1 MIPGSFDY
9 HKPESLEDAVGLLND
24 LGDDAKVLAGGHS
37 LIPLMKLRLAEPA
50 HLVDINGLEGLDYI
64 KEEDGYLKIGAMVTE
79 TQLEESGLIAEKY
92 PILKD
97 TSKVIADPLV
107 RNKATVGGNIAH
119 GDPANDHPATMM
131 AMNAEVVVKG
141 PSGPMTDG
149 ERTVAIDDFFV
160 GPLMTALGHNEILT
174 EIRIPEP
181 GSGSGATYLKLERKV
196 GDYAIAGV
204 AASVTVDGDGNC
216 TSAGI
221 ALTNVGPTPVRV
233 TAAQDALTGKALSD
247 EAIAGAATL
256 ASEGAQPV
264 ADHRGSE
271 DYKCADVVALTKRAI
286 AKARDRAEGG
296 E

>member
-1 MIPGSFDY
+1 MIPGPFDY

-64 KEEDGYLKIGAMVTE
+64 KEEDGFLKIGAMVTE
-79 TQLEESGLIAEKY
+79 TQLEASDLIAEKY

-97 TSKVIADPLV
+97 TSEVIADPLV

-119 GDPANDHPATMM
+119 GDPANDHPATML
-131 AMNAEVVVKG
+131 AMNAEVMVKG

-149 ERTVAIDDFFV
+149 ERTVAMDDFFV

-181 GSGSGATYLKLERKV
+181 ATNSGAAYIKMERKV

-204 AASVTVDGDGNC
+204 AASVTLDGGNC

-221 ALTNVGPTPVRV
+221 ALTNVGPTPVRA
-233 TAAQDALTGKALSD
+233 TAAQDALTGKSLSD
-247 EAIAGAATL
+247 ENLAEAAKL
-256 ASEGAQPV
+256 ASEAAQPV

-271 DYKCADVVALTKRAI
+271 DYKCAVVGALTKRAI
-286 AKARDRAEGG
+286 AKAKDRAEGG
-296 E
+296 K